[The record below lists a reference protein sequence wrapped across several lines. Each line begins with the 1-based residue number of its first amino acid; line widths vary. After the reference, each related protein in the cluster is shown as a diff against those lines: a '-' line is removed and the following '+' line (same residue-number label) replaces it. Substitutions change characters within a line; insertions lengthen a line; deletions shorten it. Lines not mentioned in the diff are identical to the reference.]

1 MELPSDEA
9 ERSGSMKISIV
20 TPCFNEAEN
29 VAALYNEVKTAIGSL
44 GPQYHYEHIFIDN
57 ASTDETVAILKRI
70 AAEDK
75 RVKIIVNAKNFGVYR
90 SPLHALYQA
99 SGEVIIPMSADLQDP
114 PDLIPE
120 FVRLWEQGY
129 KIVAAVKKGSQES
142 FPMALVRKAYYRI
155 LCYLAETELIKD
167 FTGFGLYDKC
177 VVDLLRSTG
186 DHYPYVRGLLTEMG
200 YPIARVEYIRPTR
213 KRGFTK
219 NRLIDLYAQAM
230 NGIVNHSKMPLR
242 LATLMGMTVALLSF
256 AVSVG
261 YFVYKIRYW
270 YSFSIGMAP
279 LVLGLFFFSSV
290 QLIFLGVLGEYI
302 GAIHSRVFQKWLVI
316 EKERVNFD

>member
-1 MELPSDEA
+1 
-9 ERSGSMKISIV
+9 MKISVV
-20 TPCFNEAEN
+20 TPCFNEEEN
-29 VAALYNEVKTAIGSL
+29 VVPLYNEVKTAIGSL
-44 GPQYHYEHIFIDN
+44 GPNYDYEHIFIDN
-57 ASTDETVAILKRI
+57 ASTDATVAILKRI
-70 AAEDK
+70 AAEDR

-90 SPLHALYQA
+90 SPLHGLYQA

-114 PDLIPE
+114 PELIPQL
-120 FVRLWEQGY
+120 VRQWEQGY

-142 FPMALVRKAYYRI
+142 FVMALVRKAYYRI
-155 LCYLAETELIKD
+155 LCYLSETELIKD

-186 DHYPYVRGLLTEMG
+186 DHYPYVRGLLAEMG

-213 KRGFTK
+213 KRGLTK
-219 NRLIDLYAQAM
+219 NRLLDLYAQAM

-242 LATLMGMTVALLSF
+242 LATLTGMAVALLSF
-256 AVSVG
+256 GISVG
-261 YFVYKIRYW
+261 YLVYKIRYW
-270 YSFSIGMAP
+270 YSFSLGMAP

-290 QLIFLGVLGEYI
+290 QLMFLGVLGEYI
-302 GAIHSRVFQKWLVI
+302 GAIHARMFQMWLGI